1 MKFLTDFIN
10 SIEKTPDVSI
20 EKLLAIISYKEF
32 KKGDSIAKLGEIP
45 SDVYV
50 LKSGVI
56 RSFFTD
62 EKGKEYI
69 KNLFIPVKTTGALGA
84 LILNKPSRLSYDC
97 LTECKVYS
105 INFNKFKK
113 LTKEDK
119 AISNL
124 YSTILEYVYLTLES
138 KIYDL
143 SVLNATERY
152 LKLKKQIPDIENLIP
167 QYHIAS
173 YLNITPVQ
181 LSRIRKEIYSK

>member
-1 MKFLTDFIN
+1 MTFLVDFIN
-10 SIEKTPDVSI
+10 SIEEVPTESI
-20 EKLLAIISYKEF
+20 EKLLPLISYKEL
-32 KKGDSIAKLGEIP
+32 KKGDSIAKLGEMP

-50 LKSGVI
+50 LKSGII

-69 KNLFIPVKTTGALGA
+69 KHLFTPIKATGALGA

-97 LTECKVYS
+97 LSDCQLYA
-105 INFNKFKK
+105 INFKTFKR
-113 LTKEDK
+113 LTNEDK

-124 YSTILEYVYLTLES
+124 YSTILEYTFLTLEA

-143 SVLNATERY
+143 SVLNAKERY
-152 LKLKKQIPDIENLIP
+152 LKLKKQIPDIEHLIP